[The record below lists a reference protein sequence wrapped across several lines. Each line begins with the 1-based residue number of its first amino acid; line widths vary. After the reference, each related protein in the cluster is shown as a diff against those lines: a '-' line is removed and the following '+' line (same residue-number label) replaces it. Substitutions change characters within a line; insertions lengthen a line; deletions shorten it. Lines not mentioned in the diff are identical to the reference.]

1 MLLPEKNKLRQ
12 KFIIF
17 GIIAAIFIGGYF
29 IEYFYSTEYA
39 KKMMFYNQRIS
50 ELGKVRNNIA
60 FINYYTYELMLKPN
74 DKAYRR
80 LIQSEISEFYA
91 NTDACYD
98 LIGDPSP
105 ILKKSYNVV
114 E

>member
-1 MLLPEKNKLRQ
+1 M
-12 KFIIF
+12 
-17 GIIAAIFIGGYF
+17 
-29 IEYFYSTEYA
+29 
-39 KKMMFYNQRIS
+39 
-50 ELGKVRNNIA
+50 A
-60 FINYYTYELMLKPN
+60 FINYYTYELMLKPE
-74 DKAYRR
+74 DETYRR
-80 LIQSEISEFYA
+80 LLKSEISYFYT